1 MLMRFSAKPLL
12 ASVCAAMALLP
23 ACTGP
28 EQQNARPD
36 AKQAVSAAATRT
48 PDNGTNF
55 TPPFYDACN
64 GEAFPFDPGRL
75 VRIDPFDF
83 LDIFVQKLPE
93 PTEFANVAMHVRLPA
108 PRNRALER
116 SLMRVVGS
124 PENPLVL
131 FRSDALVQLGFLR
144 DSPGRDFFTAAVH
157 IDPEALRADAEFEQR
172 LAQSIRE
179 GTDEVMVFQGRSPVG
194 ITQAQSLD
202 VADFLDGGLIAFDTC
217 QIRPVSNEVTW
228 GQSLFIT
235 DPAVVLDRERTYD
248 PCTGDG
254 NQNGVWTFKHLMTEM
269 ATGSGYSAE
278 EFTRRWLET
287 WLTTQHINGDIVA
300 PREAMRTKVIDPWL
314 ARSGGER
321 LNLDIAPFRLLAIV
335 NRADLR
341 KTETSS
347 FRSPYGGVS
356 GTFPVDAGEL
366 RFVFGVVTPPEWN
379 GNATCELHEFTT
391 IFEYGVPRR
400 GCEEV
405 REWARDW
412 TGLNNFGGFT
422 PAYLTH
428 LASLTES
435 VVRHGAAP
443 DKGNQNAINQIRT
456 NETLLERPWE
466 MREFTL
472 TDESNNDAPA
482 SGLLRPH
489 SVAQTPD
496 EAVFASTGDVTVDDF
511 VQSRVVPTVPG
522 SVDLAATP
530 PQDCSSSHEVPL
542 EYLGAP
548 FRGGNAQIE
557 PAPFWTASVGN
568 GDADVCGRHQFSLN
582 TCTGCHRCDTATSF
596 THVDPTS
603 GIPAQLSGFLL
614 GVTVPDTQFGAPDWH
629 FADLERRFA
638 DLYDLACSS
647 CTLIPTFIP
656 GFVERLPLVPIDPD
670 PLLDIRFPFEIG
682 PITDIR
688 VVAEIFGQFDDL
700 VNREFE
706 NSVIAEDLAQSSQI
720 FVH

>member
-1 MLMRFSAKPLL
+1 MPMRSSAKPLL

-36 AKQAVSAAATRT
+36 AEQAAVSAART
-48 PDNGTNF
+48 PDIGTEF

-64 GEAFPFDPGRL
+64 GEAFPFDPGKL
-75 VRIDPFDF
+75 VRVDPFDF

-93 PTEFANVAMHVRLPA
+93 PTQFANTAMHVRLPA
-108 PRNRALER
+108 PRNRALEK

-131 FRSDALVQLGFLR
+131 FRSDALVKLGFLR
-144 DSPGRDFFTAAVH
+144 SSPGPDFFTAAVH
-157 IDPEALRADAEFEQR
+157 VDPEALRADAEFEQR

-179 GTDEVMVFQGRSPVG
+179 GTDEVMVFQGRSPVA
-194 ITQAQSLD
+194 ITRAQSLD
-202 VADFLDGGLIAFDTC
+202 VADFFDGGIIPFDTC
-217 QIRPVSNEVTW
+217 QIRPVSNQTAW

-248 PCTGDG
+248 PCTGAG
-254 NQNGVWTFKHLMTEM
+254 NRDGVWTFKHLMTEM
-269 ATGSGYSAE
+269 ANGSGYSPE
-278 EFTRRWLET
+278 DFTRRWLET
-287 WLTTQHINGDIVA
+287 WLTTQPINGDIVA

-341 KTETSS
+341 RTATA
-347 FRSPYGGVS
+347 RGTYGGGGG

-379 GNATCELHEFTT
+379 HNATCELHEFTT
-391 IFEYGVPRR
+391 IFEYGVPRE
-400 GCEEV
+400 GCEAV

-412 TGLNNFGGFT
+412 TTLNSFGGFT
-422 PAYLTH
+422 PAYLAH
-428 LASLTES
+428 LQGLTES
-435 VVRHGAAP
+435 VVLHGAAP
-443 DKGNQNAINQIRT
+443 NKGNQNAINQIRT

-496 EAVFASTGDVTVDDF
+496 EAVFSSAGDVTVDDF
-511 VQSRVVPTVPG
+511 VQDHVIPTVPTT
-522 SVDLAATP
+522 VDLAATP
-530 PQDCSSSHEVPL
+530 PQDCSSTHEVPL

-548 FRGGNAQIE
+548 FRGGNALIE
-557 PAPFWTASVGN
+557 PAPFWTASVGS
-568 GDADVCGRHQFSLN
+568 GDADVCGRHAFSLN

-614 GVTVPDTQFGAPDWH
+614 GVTVPDTQFGAPQWH

-638 DLYDLACSS
+638 DLYDLACGS
-647 CTLIPTFIP
+647 CLQVPVFIP
-656 GFVERLPLVPIDPD
+656 GFVERLPVVPIDPD
-670 PLLDIRFPFEIG
+670 PILDIRFPFEIG

-688 VVAEIFGQFDDL
+688 VVAEIFGRFDEH
-700 VNREFE
+700 VNQEIV
-706 NSVIAEDLAQSSQI
+706 NSALAEDAAQGAQI
-720 FVH
+720 FAH